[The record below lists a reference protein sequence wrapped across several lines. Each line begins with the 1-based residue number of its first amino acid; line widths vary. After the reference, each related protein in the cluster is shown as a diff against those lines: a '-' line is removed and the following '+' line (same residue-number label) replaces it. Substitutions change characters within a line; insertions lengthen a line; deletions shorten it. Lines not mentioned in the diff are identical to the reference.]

1 MCILYYILLQDIV
14 NIIHSCKIWLSV
26 IYYCKILW
34 LCLTII
40 IIHYRKILCV
50 KLTRDVN
57 YMKSVTLL
65 SHTTAVYIVLYSW
78 SIHTVLY
85 SWSVHTVLYS
95 WSIHTVLYSW
105 PVLYTRAFFP
115 SGSAGISS
123 RKSSKSTGNNYQ
135 NLNNWANTM
144 LFWGF

>member
-85 SWSVHTVLYS
+85 SW
-95 WSIHTVLYSW
+95 